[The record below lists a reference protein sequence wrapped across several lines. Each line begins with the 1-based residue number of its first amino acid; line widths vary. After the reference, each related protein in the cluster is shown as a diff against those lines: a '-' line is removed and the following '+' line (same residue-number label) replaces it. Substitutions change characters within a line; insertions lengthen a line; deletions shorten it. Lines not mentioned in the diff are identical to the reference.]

1 MILELLKFK
10 DDYNLLQNKFDSAF
24 EEFILKIL
32 QGIRVTVALEKLLEK
47 IKIET
52 EKYLLDKC

>member
-52 EKYLLDKC
+52 EKYLLDKF

>member
-1 MILELLKFK
+1 MVLELLKFK
-10 DDYNLLQNKFDSAF
+10 DDYSLLQNKFDSAF

-52 EKYLLDKC
+52 EKYILDKC